1 MQVLAAYKDKTFKSV
16 NDDDLD
22 LGGDEAEKKEAD
34 AAQTENS
41 GLMDFIKEALGGKI
55 AAAKISTKL
64 RTHPVC
70 LTTQGPVS
78 LDMERYFQSLP
89 AGAGGEVRAER
100 VLELNAGHPVFAALR
115 DAYENDR
122 PKAEKYAQLLY
133 NQALLIAGLPVED
146 ATAFSDLVCS
156 LMI

>member
-1 MQVLAAYKDKTFKSV
+1 M

-22 LGGDEAEKKEAD
+22 LGDDQAEKKEAD

-41 GLMDFIKEALGGKI
+41 GLMEFIKESLDGRI
-55 AAAKISTKL
+55 AAAKISSKL
-64 RTHPVC
+64 KSHPVC
-70 LTTQGPVS
+70 LTTQGPIS

-89 AGAGGEVRAER
+89 AGAGGDVKAER
-100 VLELNAGHPVFAALR
+100 VLELNAAHPVFEALR
-115 DAYENDR
+115 KAYESDR
-122 PKAEKYAQLLY
+122 PKAEKYAKLLY

-156 LMI
+156 LMD